1 MRRRPVY
8 PHTKTDLPG
17 ETVYQLRI
25 ELEQSQRALADK
37 CNPRVNHTTIRRL
50 ENNLGFKKN
59 TLDRVAKALDVHP
72 VLLFYPPEVAKRL
85 ARFPIERQ
93 RQFLARAARQ
103 LIFVTRKY
111 IKRHS

>member
-8 PHTKTDLPG
+8 PHTKTDPPG
-17 ETVYQLRI
+17 ETVYQLRAQLDI
-25 ELEQSQRALADK
+25 SQRTLADK
-37 CNPRVNHTTIRRL
+37 CKPHLHHTTIRRL

-72 VLLFYPPEVAKRL
+72 LLLFHPAEVAKPL

-93 RQFLARAARQ
+93 RQFLARAAR
-103 LIFVTRKY
+103 
-111 IKRHS
+111 